1 MLYRP
6 SKRILANRALPSLP
20 YTLSPSCVPLNILVP
35 SAADGTKNWHTF
47 RSELSFWNIR
57 PMFTARGMFTT
68 PTRFSAPQFMNML
81 HELVALGAATFPTVS
96 RREHPIN
103 IAPTPYYAPTEAS
116 AFSPISTDL
125 TLTSQLASKN
135 IEPALLH
142 RGAAT
147 LFSELA

>member
-68 PTRFSAPQFMNML
+68 PTRFSEPQSMNML
-81 HELVALGAATFPTVS
+81 HALAVLGAVTFPTVS
-96 RREHPIN
+96 RREHPVNIN
-103 IAPTPYYAPTEAS
+103 PTSYIPSLEAL

-125 TLTSQLASKN
+125 TLISQLTFEN
-135 IEPALLH
+135 IRPALLH
-142 RGAAT
+142 RGVTT
-147 LFSELA
+147 LFSEPA